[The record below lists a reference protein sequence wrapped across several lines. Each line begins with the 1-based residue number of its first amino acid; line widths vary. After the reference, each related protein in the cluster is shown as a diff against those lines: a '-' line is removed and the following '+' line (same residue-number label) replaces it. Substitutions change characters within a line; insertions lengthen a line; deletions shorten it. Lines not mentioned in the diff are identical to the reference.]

1 MTGSEQKKYDYCLNF
16 YRIIHTAANLIF
28 YTSAKKTIIRSKD
41 ENILNQDHNIQR
53 WEQDVNG
60 PKQTCRGTGFGIG
73 PNPCSAWPDTKTR
86 PYFDISDTSQS
97 MYRPRPIHGPIPKHG
112 RTFGSPIPPNPCTEH
127 PIPKPET
134 HTVDYILVQIIF
146 TVVYI

>member
-1 MTGSEQKKYDYCLNF
+1 MKRF
-16 YRIIHTAANLIF
+16 
-28 YTSAKKTIIRSKD
+28 
-41 ENILNQDHNIQR
+41 ILCEIKFNVRGIVYIN
-53 WEQDVNG
+53 
-60 PKQTCRGTGFGIG
+60 PYSTQTCRGTGFGIG

-127 PIPKPET
+127 PIPKPQT
-134 HTVDYILVQIIF
+134 HTVDYILVQIMF
-146 TVVYI
+146 TVVYILTYEFRK